1 VKTCDLHTH
10 SLYSD
15 GADTPKELLIKADA
29 IGLSA
34 IALTDHNT
42 VDGLDEFMSEAPKYA
57 VEAIPGV
64 ELSVDYAHEGRVDE
78 LHIVCLYLPQSAY
91 GDITALSQEM
101 KEEKIKSNMLLT
113 ERLQKAGYAVSY
125 EEATVLTR
133 GIPNRAHIAKILKE
147 KGYVTSEREAF
158 ATLLA
163 KGAGFYTE
171 PPRPDVFSVLDLI
184 HSFGGVSVLAHPF
197 LNLDKNELAGFL
209 PKAKDAGL
217 VGMETLYPLF
227 SEEESCIAEALARAY
242 SLLPSG
248 GSDYHGE
255 NKPDLF
261 LGRGKGNLYVPF
273 SFAEDIKAKSL
284 SFNEMD
290 D

>member
-1 VKTCDLHTH
+1 MKTCDLHTH

-42 VDGLDEFMSEAPKYA
+42 VDGLYEFIQAAKNYSL
-57 VEAIPGV
+57 EAIPGV
-64 ELSVDYAHEGRVDE
+64 ELSVDYTHDARVDE
-78 LHIVCLYLPQSAY
+78 LHIVCLYLSTSAY
-91 GDITALSQEM
+91 GDITALSQKM
-101 KEEKIKSNMLLT
+101 KEEKIKSNLLLT

-125 EEATVLTR
+125 DEAAAMTR
-133 GIPNRAHIAKILKE
+133 GIPNRAHIAKILTQR
-147 KGYVTSEREAF
+147 GYTASEREAF
-158 ATLLA
+158 ATVLA

-171 PPRPDVFSVLDLI
+171 PPRPDVFLVLDLI
-184 HSFGGVSVLAHPF
+184 RSFGAVSVLAHPF
-197 LNLDKNELAGFL
+197 LNLDKNALEDFL

-217 VGMETLYPLF
+217 MGMETLYPLF
-227 SEEESCIAEALARAY
+227 SREESLFADALAKAF

-255 NKPDLF
+255 NKPDLS
-261 LGRGKGNLYVPF
+261 LGRGKGDLYVPL
-273 SFAEDIKAKSL
+273 SFADAIRKRA
-284 SFNEMD
+284 FAF
-290 D
+290 